1 MSTPLPTHRIDVVEP
16 GGSARRGRVRCE
28 IDEHLKFDAKG
39 LATYCLTDW
48 DTTVYDAF
56 VVAAAVQFC
65 DHTVRRSSTG
75 WGRDMALRVPVHDP
89 DRWGSSDVSGSLHD
103 ALAFLTGD
111 WWHID
116 FAARKGRSV
125 ATPERLLEIDGGSCA
140 VMPFSDGLDS
150 YVAAGLLRP
159 RLGNTLIPVRL
170 GRKSGSAER
179 VGNARTSPFASMPW
193 RVSYGNSGS
202 VEVSARSRGFGFA
215 LLSGVAAFLSKAR
228 EIVVPENGQ
237 GALGPPLVPVGQA
250 HADYRNHPRFT
261 EKMEA
266 FVSALFGHAVRYSYP
281 HLWQTKGETLAA
293 FLDACGNDRGW
304 METRSCWQDAR
315 HVSVAGRRRQ
325 CGICVACLL
334 RRMSVHAARRCEC
347 EAPETYVWEKLS
359 ATRFEDGAAQAFT
372 NRKPTGALY
381 EHAIAGVLHLDHLA
395 ALCRSPANGA
405 TFRRQAF
412 FLSRSLGSS
421 GEETQANLRRML
433 QRHGE
438 EWREFVDS
446 LGPRSFVAQWIARGH

>member
-1 MSTPLPTHRIDVVEP
+1 MSTSLRTHRVDVVEP
-16 GGSARRGRVRCE
+16 GGSVRRGRVRCE

-65 DHTVRRSSTG
+65 DHTARRSSTG

-89 DRWGSSDVSGSLHD
+89 DRWGSPDVSRALHD

-111 WWHID
+111 RWRMD
-116 FAARKGRSV
+116 FAARRGCSV
-125 ATPERLLEIDGGSCA
+125 TTPGPLLEIDDSPCV

-150 YVAAGLLRP
+150 YVAARLLRL
-159 RLGNTLIPVRL
+159 RSRDTLIPVRL
-170 GRKSGSAER
+170 GRKSGNAER
-179 VGNARTSPFASMPW
+179 VGNSRTSAAFASMPW

-202 VEVSARSRGFGFA
+202 VEVSARSRGFRFA
-215 LLSGVAAFLSKAR
+215 LLSGVAAFLCKAR
-228 EIVVPENGQ
+228 EVVVPESGQ
-237 GALGPPLVPVGQA
+237 GALGPPLAPVGQA
-250 HADYRNHPRFT
+250 YADYRNHPRFT

-281 HLWQTKGETLAA
+281 HLWQTKGKTLAA
-293 FLDACGNDRGW
+293 FLDACGDDRGW
-304 METRSCWQDAR
+304 METRSCWQGAR
-315 HVSVAGRRRQ
+315 QVSVAGRRRQ

-334 RRMSVHAARRCEC
+334 RRMSVHAARRCED
-347 EAPETYVWEKLS
+347 PETYVWEDLS
-359 ATRFEDGAAQAFT
+359 AACFEDGAAQAFT
-372 NRKPTGALY
+372 NRKPSGAMY

-395 ALCRSPANGA
+395 ALGRSPAKGA

-412 FLSRSLGSS
+412 FLSRSLGSNE
-421 GEETQANLRRML
+421 EETQASLQRML
-433 QRHGE
+433 RRHGE